1 MIPDFD
7 YHYYFI
13 EKKLIEF
20 MIDNNVSQDDM
31 KKHGQRFIQPSS
43 GKEAYFYKDQCIM
56 TIEDNS
62 FKEGFGL

>member
-1 MIPDFD
+1 MN
-7 YHYYFI
+7 
-13 EKKLIEF
+13 
-20 MIDNNVSQDDM
+20 DNNVSQDDM
-31 KKHGQRFIQPSS
+31 KKHGQRFIQPST